1 MKLSS
6 LSTRLQHLAVL
17 LPLLWG
23 TERAQADEGI
33 PALLRFAEQY
43 RAAQIPDTP
52 AKTLVD
58 STAPKTV
65 RPAKKSATLS
75 DSPAL
80 RRALSERDAQLAR
93 QQATL
98 RQRDK
103 ELTTLRQ
110 TLAEQTAR
118 HQQSITP
125 GQSPVQASAIANPVD
140 WTPLQKL
147 ARGVRQTVSG
157 RLDAQRATILIAEAR
172 ASAERERAAVQK
184 AHDQIGALKGQIN
197 TLKHQLLAGDIKTTD
212 EQRSLQML
220 TAQRQ
225 ALKQQL
231 DEKTAALEQAL
242 QKLIAANTQQD
253 ALMTE
258 LKTLKTDHINKRMAL
273 RARQEKE
280 NVALNAQLAIK
291 EEQRTVLQKKMQDMQ
306 VLTEQKEATLSILRQ
321 EKTML
326 QQQQVALTEQ
336 ASKAESD
343 LTKQTQMLHQQQ
355 REMDLLRTR
364 TKWLLKPETLSNT
377 EGQQAYAAGG
387 ALGREILM
395 MLNERKGW
403 GVNNDQQTVLVGVV
417 DAFTGKY
424 QLTTDV
430 LTQALADSEA
440 AVKLARDKATADQQ
454 KKGASFVAGFKMQGG
469 VAQSPAGFWY
479 RVDYTGDTPLRDT
492 DIVDLVVKETLTDG
506 TVIQDMSL
514 SGNVL
519 SQSLDT
525 YPPLFRE
532 AISHLKNHGSL
543 TMVVPPALAYG
554 EAGYP
559 PKVPP
564 NATMVYEL
572 RIDGIKRA
580 SEIEG
585 TLSVAEQSQR
595 TSE

>member
-65 RPAKKSATLS
+65 RTAKKSATLS

-147 ARGVRQTVSG
+147 ASGVRQTVSG

-403 GVNNDQQTVLVGVV
+403 GVNNDQQTVLVGV
-417 DAFTGKY
+417 
-424 QLTTDV
+424 
-430 LTQALADSEA
+430 ADSEA

-454 KKGASFVAGFKMQGG
+454 KKGASFVAGFKMQEG
-469 VAQSPAGFWY
+469 VAQSLAGFWY